1 MRAAALAT
9 PVTAAG
15 KGYEPPSLEA
25 FHFKSFFDFSI
36 LGVQFHVTKIVTMM
50 LFATLVIA
58 IFFLAAFRHPRLV
71 PGKLQAAGEII
82 YDFIRNSI
90 AVDVI
95 GREGV
100 RFAPY
105 LTTLFAF
112 VFLNNLFGILPLAQ
126 VPVNSRIAFPAF
138 LALISWVLFNYLGIQ
153 RKGFGPYF
161 KEMLFPPGVPK
172 PVYIL
177 LTPIEFVSTLFVR
190 PFTLAVRLFA
200 NMFAGHIMLLV
211 FISGTTYLLTVS
223 NFSKAFAPVSFLMAI
238 VLSVFEMLII
248 ALQAYIFTILTA
260 QYVSVDLAAGV
271 ANHRRKHPYDRG
283 RRSHRQRRVP
293 GLRSGGDRPRH
304 RHRPDLRGV
313 RLRRRP
319 PAGSPWSA
327 AADRPARVR
336 AGRGARPHRPGHA
349 VRLRQVGTGTSV
361 MSLAAIPLA
370 AENNPLIPDLGEL
383 IIGFIAFAVLVALLW
398 KAAFPAI
405 ERVYHERTERIEGGI
420 ARADQAQQEAQ
431 RTLEQYRAQLAEA
444 RAEATRMR
452 EEARVQGQGIV
463 EELRARAQQEAAQ
476 ITARAEARIEADR
489 QHAFAELRSEIG
501 RLAVDLSG
509 RIIGE
514 SLQDGDRQRRVVD
527 RFLTDLED
535 AAGGAVGG
543 ASPAPPMR

>member
-25 FHFKSFFDFSI
+25 FHFKSFFDFSV

-138 LALISWVLFNYLGIQ
+138 LALNSWVLFNYLGIQ

-172 PVYIL
+172 PVYVL
-177 LTPIEFVSTLFVR
+177 LTPIEFVSTLLVR

-260 QYVSVDLAAGV
+260 QYVS
-271 ANHRRKHPYDRG
+271 
-283 RRSHRQRRVP
+283 
-293 GLRSGGDRPRH
+293 
-304 RHRPDLRGV
+304 
-313 RLRRRP
+313 
-319 PAGSPWSA
+319 
-327 AADRPARVR
+327 
-336 AGRGARPHRPGHA
+336 GA
-349 VRLRQVGTGTSV
+349 
-361 MSLAAIPLA
+361 
-370 AENNPLIPDLGEL
+370 
-383 IIGFIAFAVLVALLW
+383 
-398 KAAFPAI
+398 
-405 ERVYHERTERIEGGI
+405 
-420 ARADQAQQEAQ
+420 
-431 RTLEQYRAQLAEA
+431 LAE
-444 RAEATRMR
+444 E
-452 EEARVQGQGIV
+452 
-463 EELRARAQQEAAQ
+463 
-476 ITARAEARIEADR
+476 
-489 QHAFAELRSEIG
+489 H
-501 RLAVDLSG
+501 
-509 RIIGE
+509 
-514 SLQDGDRQRRVVD
+514 
-527 RFLTDLED
+527 
-535 AAGGAVGG
+535 
-543 ASPAPPMR
+543 

>member
-25 FHFKSFFDFSI
+25 FHFKSFFDFSV

-82 YDFIRNSI
+82 YDFIRNSIAVDVIGRDFIRNSI

-260 QYVSVDLAAGV
+260 QYVS
-271 ANHRRKHPYDRG
+271 
-283 RRSHRQRRVP
+283 
-293 GLRSGGDRPRH
+293 
-304 RHRPDLRGV
+304 
-313 RLRRRP
+313 
-319 PAGSPWSA
+319 
-327 AADRPARVR
+327 
-336 AGRGARPHRPGHA
+336 GA
-349 VRLRQVGTGTSV
+349 
-361 MSLAAIPLA
+361 
-370 AENNPLIPDLGEL
+370 
-383 IIGFIAFAVLVALLW
+383 
-398 KAAFPAI
+398 
-405 ERVYHERTERIEGGI
+405 
-420 ARADQAQQEAQ
+420 
-431 RTLEQYRAQLAEA
+431 LAE
-444 RAEATRMR
+444 E
-452 EEARVQGQGIV
+452 
-463 EELRARAQQEAAQ
+463 
-476 ITARAEARIEADR
+476 
-489 QHAFAELRSEIG
+489 H
-501 RLAVDLSG
+501 
-509 RIIGE
+509 
-514 SLQDGDRQRRVVD
+514 
-527 RFLTDLED
+527 
-535 AAGGAVGG
+535 
-543 ASPAPPMR
+543 